1 MRTSKQ
7 SGLTVGKKLFTVF
20 AAMSALLLVL
30 VFIYVASYRQSG
42 RVLDAV
48 LYRYNRKLD
57 IGSQVE
63 LATTEMQGAQRG
75 LMLSFA
81 MHDPGAAAPYTKLYA
96 DSQAR
101 IDGLLAEF
109 QSLQLTDP

>member
-7 SGLTVGKKLFTVF
+7 ASLTVGKKLFAVF
-20 AAMSALLLVL
+20 AAMSALILTL
-30 VFIYVASYRQSG
+30 VFIYVASYRQSN

-48 LYRYNRKLD
+48 LHRYNEKLD

-75 LMLSFA
+75 LMLSYA
-81 MHDPGAAAPYTKLYA
+81 MQDPGAAVQYTRVYA
-96 DSQAR
+96 ESQAR
-101 IDGLLAEF
+101 IERLLSE
-109 QSLQLTDP
+109 LRPLL